1 MKIDDGTYNDDEQ
14 EQKKNSG
21 LNKDLSNVNS
31 SKLTTG
37 GQLTKEQSLK
47 GFSLI
52 DYCLQETKKLN
63 DVNNKTVIFKNIE
76 PFKLNITKGSKTN
89 LYTTGDFKK

>member
-1 MKIDDGTYNDDEQ
+1 VRTGNYTKFFYIDKVKDLEKKMKIDDGTYNDDEQ

-37 GQLTKEQSLK
+37 G
-47 GFSLI
+47 
-52 DYCLQETKKLN
+52 
-63 DVNNKTVIFKNIE
+63 
-76 PFKLNITKGSKTN
+76 
-89 LYTTGDFKK
+89 